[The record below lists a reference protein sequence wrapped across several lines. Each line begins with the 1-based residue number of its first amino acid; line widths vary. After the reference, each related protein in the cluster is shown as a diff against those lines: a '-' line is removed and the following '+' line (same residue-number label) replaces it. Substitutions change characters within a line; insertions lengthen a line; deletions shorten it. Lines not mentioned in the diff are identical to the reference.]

1 MNNLYHDWF
10 NNKSYWFQ
18 KNKDVDKYLCDK
30 YLKYIENTKNIIE
43 YKEFYS
49 KETLI
54 SCILLL
60 DQIPRHYKRLYG
72 AEGVEIDVDKYS
84 EKATKLINYILSIY
98 SNGLCIDE
106 LSFILLPYRHIK
118 NIQKIH
124 EIVNIYINIYNNTDS
139 DKLKC
144 KRYLTATLNN
154 IYKDI
159 NATYLN
165 CTLPIKEWHDID
177 KNIFDKSSL
186 NIHIHDIENIENIEN
201 NIVYNTISKELS
213 KLNNPRIIVSVS
225 GGVDSIVA
233 LYILNKLSNNVL
245 ALHINYNNRDES
257 LEELNYVNYFCY
269 KLGIKLVYRTITE
282 IKRADCLNNGLREL
296 YEDITKKI
304 RFDMYRKL
312 ISDDENTIVLLGHNK
327 DDCFENIITNI
338 TNRNNY
344 DNLCGME
351 ILKKIDEINFWRP
364 MLNVEKKDIIKFA
377 NINNIPYLCDSTPE
391 WSVRGKIRDKLRHTL
406 KNLNNNKL
414 DGENIDNIN
423 AFFTLSEHI
432 TESYH
437 IINDVIIKKLLSNI
451 VTETNDNS
459 EYKNYAAIY
468 DTETLENLKYKSIM
482 KIFLNKLNINISNK
496 CLNDIIIYISK
507 KRDGYFVINK
517 YYKMKLRK
525 EGHDMYKLYI
535 INDYYD

>member
-60 DQIPRHYKRLYG
+60 DQIPRHYKRLYDT
-72 AEGVEIDVDKYS
+72 EGVEIDVDKYS

-118 NIQKIH
+118 NIEKIH

-186 NIHIHDIENIENIEN
+186 NIHIHDIENIEN

-257 LEELNYVNYFCY
+257 HEELNYVNYFCY

-282 IKRADCLNNGLREL
+282 IKRTDCQNNGLREL

-312 ISDDENTIVLLGHNK
+312 ISNDENTIVLLGHNK

-364 MLNVEKKDIIKFA
+364 MLNVEKKNIINFA

-391 WSVRGKIRDKLRHTL
+391 WSVRGKIRDKLRHIL

-432 TESYH
+432 TESNH
-437 IINDVIIKKLLSNI
+437 IINDVIIKNLLSNI

-468 DTETLENLKYKSIM
+468 DTKTLENLKYKSIM

-535 INDYYD
+535 IND

>member
-165 CTLPIKEWHDID
+165 CTLPIKEWQDID

-282 IKRADCLNNGLREL
+282 IKRTDCLNNGLREL

-525 EGHDMYKLYI
+525 DGHDMYKLYI

>member
-60 DQIPRHYKRLYG
+60 DQIPRHYKRLYDT
-72 AEGVEIDVDKYS
+72 EGVEIDVDKYS

-118 NIQKIH
+118 NIEKIH

-186 NIHIHDIENIENIEN
+186 NIHIHDIENIEN

-257 LEELNYVNYFCY
+257 HEELNYVNYFCY

-282 IKRADCLNNGLREL
+282 IKRTDCQNNGLREL

-312 ISDDENTIVLLGHNK
+312 ISNDENTIVLLGHNK

-364 MLNVEKKDIIKFA
+364 MLNVEKKDIINFA
-377 NINNIPYLCDSTPE
+377 HINNIPYLCDSTPE
-391 WSVRGKIRDKLRHTL
+391 WSVRGKIRDKLRHIL

-432 TESYH
+432 TESNH
-437 IINDVIIKKLLSNI
+437 IINDVIIKNLLSNI

-468 DTETLENLKYKSIM
+468 DTKTLENLKYKSIM